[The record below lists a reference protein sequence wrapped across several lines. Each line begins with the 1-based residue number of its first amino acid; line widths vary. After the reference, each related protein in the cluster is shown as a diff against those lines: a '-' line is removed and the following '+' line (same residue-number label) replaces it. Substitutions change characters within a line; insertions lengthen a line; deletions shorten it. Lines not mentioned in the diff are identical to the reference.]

1 MRYRIIVPLFVICA
15 MGFAQGCGGN
25 NSEQDASWQYK
36 QNVNAAWASFGDTL
50 MPVAGSIN
58 TESSPDTDATTMKI
72 VADGLLEL
80 ERELETIKPPSDTLK
95 DEHARLSKQVGSFA
109 STVQNSAG
117 QDETVFATQTKLAI
131 SQLKST
137 IDSINDQI

>member
-1 MRYRIIVPLFVICA
+1 MRYHIIVPLLVICT
-15 MGFAQGCGGN
+15 MGFAQGCGGSN
-25 NSEQDASWQYK
+25 KQNDANWQYV

-58 TESSPDTDATTMKI
+58 TESSSDADATTMKI

-80 ERELETIKPPSDTLK
+80 ERELEAIKPPSDTLK
-95 DEHARLSKQVGSFA
+95 DEHARLSKQVGLFA

-137 IDSINDQI
+137 IDSINDQT